1 MEVVK
6 RSGEAQTTFPNQV
19 VHDVSWAGVRQSG
32 QSGAKRGKAGQS
44 GAKRG
49 AVPKGG
55 GVWRSEAGTKRGG
68 AMWTLVDKMG
78 IIHNKVIDHTGAC
91 KINVRLKR

>member
-6 RSGEAQTTFPNQV
+6 HTGEAQPTSPNQV
-19 VHDVSWAGVRQSG
+19 FLMFRGLGCGKA
-32 QSGAKRGKAGQS
+32 GKAGQS

-55 GVWRSEAGTKRGG
+55 GGWRSEAGTKRGG

-78 IIHNKVIDHTGAC
+78 IIHNNVIDHTGAC
-91 KINVRLKR
+91 KINVRLKK